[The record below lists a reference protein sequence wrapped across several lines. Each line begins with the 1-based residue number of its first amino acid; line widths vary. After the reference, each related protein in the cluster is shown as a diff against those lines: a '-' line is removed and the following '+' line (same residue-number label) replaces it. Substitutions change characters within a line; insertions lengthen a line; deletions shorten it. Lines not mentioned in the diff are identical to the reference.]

1 MHRNV
6 LEFRNLS
13 QNVQS
18 RTSTTQ
24 LKVYGTQQSTLL
36 AQMDLHTLSESVD
49 VMLLRDNTSVSHDS
63 ETNFSLMLKGREGET
78 QGKSGV

>member
-1 MHRNV
+1 MCRRT
-6 LEFRNLS
+6 FRAE
-13 QNVQS
+13 
-18 RTSTTQ
+18 TCTTQ
-24 LKVYGTQQSTLL
+24 IKVYGTQQSTLL

-63 ETNFSLMLKGREGET
+63 ETNFSLVLNGREGET